1 MEKIR
6 HLLCICYA
14 PVIQLASIAL
24 KYVQTMKKGKNG
36 IILLRLPQH
45 M

>member
-1 MEKIR
+1 MKNIR

-24 KYVQTMKKGKNG
+24 KYVQTVKKGKNG
-36 IILLRLPQH
+36 II
-45 M
+45 